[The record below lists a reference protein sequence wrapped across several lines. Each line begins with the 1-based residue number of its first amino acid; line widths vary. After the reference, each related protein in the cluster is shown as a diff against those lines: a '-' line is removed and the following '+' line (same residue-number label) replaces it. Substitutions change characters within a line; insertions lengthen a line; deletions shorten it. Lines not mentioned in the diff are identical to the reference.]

1 MKYLTLITA
10 ILLASFVACKQS
22 STHNSNQKDSTPAD
36 TLKYVTYLGTL
47 PCADCS
53 GIITKLTID
62 ETDSVGKQH
71 FKLTET
77 YQGTKNGD
85 QDLNSEGRYAII
97 KGSASDPN
105 AVVIVL
111 NPDKDKNL
119 QRYFQKISEDELR
132 LLDGEQKAINSNLNY
147 SLKRQ

>member
-22 STHNSNQKDSTPAD
+22 ATHEKDQQNTTTAEAE
-36 TLKYVTYLGTL
+36 KYVTYIGTL

-53 GIITKLTID
+53 GIITKLTIN
-62 ETDSVGKQH
+62 ETDSTGNQH

-132 LLDGEQKAINSNLNY
+132 LLDTEQKAINSNLNY